1 MSITIYNSSD
11 KPFGQLANDAILP
24 FKVKLKTY
32 PSVVNH
38 VYSNLLPDSTFKEEL
53 SQIVPKKVLESF
65 NEMRKHLIKS
75 NIQSAA
81 HLAIVEKSKQNKK
94 FLDKLMETENHK
106 ILYYSANSFLG
117 IGINKNG
124 ENIYGK
130 VLEQVR
136 NEIQIQKNKTY
147 QKENIY
153 LYYTA
158 EINLKKAFRKNNLE
172 KYISK
177 DKSRS
182 IKKLVE
188 ALVKEFGKT
197 EVYSNVPDLNTV
209 LALHEKRNLKI
220 YTDPNSLIRIV
231 RKNEARNIL
240 KKNLFDLKVNAL
252 NIFTDYAVDRNV
264 TLSDE
269 KTTLKNQLFNILPTK
284 REDFA
289 NRILSLYSV
298 KALPEIVSYKIKKFK
313 SQWYFPSEKDIEFF
327 EQEKNIKLPLLESE
341 KTLTTTNIN
350 IFFEDILSPTDTSSV
365 IVINN
370 LEFKSISHYIAF
382 QLNKK
387 LYGYVDPSKLYVRLK
402 NVKISDL
409 DNFNKMFQKD
419 NFNLTKNKLLE
430 ESITIKLQM
439 YHIKHLIFSIE
450 KAEFNDIFELDE
462 TEEIYKKFM
471 NKTVLKIQKI
481 PSFEKFVEKDLF
493 MVDIIKDKIDFYFM
507 ILDNLMIHAK
517 SKNKLQVTF
526 DELVEISPFYSYIML
541 KDSNVPKTKLP
552 KYLLE
557 KNLQYGLTERSLLQI
572 WSIIFNGLKQSETI
586 IGKNNYD
593 IRYKSLF
600 IWSKYLLSKFDKNVV
615 TLNVMENKREDAIL
629 MCLLSILFTLKEIN
643 LKFESPS
650 INNHDLDTAVHLCLN
665 KIRYYKHHVEQTIV
679 EFEEEI
685 NNKYEEDEEENF
697 EGFNLSTRNK
707 FEAFLTTY
715 FNPLINELTLEK
727 LEEAVHKILIS
738 KVLISIKH
746 QNMNFFLSNFTINN
760 F

>member
-1 MSITIYNSSD
+1 MSIITIHNSSD
-11 KPFGQLANDAILP
+11 KPFGPLSNDAILP
-24 FKVKLKTY
+24 FKVKFKTY
-32 PSVVNH
+32 PSIVNH

-53 SQIVPKKVLESF
+53 SQIVPKQVLESF

-81 HLAIVEKSKQNKK
+81 HLAVVEKSKQNKK

-124 ENIYGK
+124 DNIYGK

-136 NEIQIQKNKTY
+136 NEIQVQKNKAY
-147 QKENIY
+147 QKESIY
-153 LYYTA
+153 LYYIA
-158 EINLKKAFRKNNLE
+158 EINLKKAFRKHNLE

-177 DKSRS
+177 DKTRS

-188 ALVKEFGKT
+188 ALVKEFGRT
-197 EVYSNVPDLNTV
+197 EVYSNVPDLDTIV
-209 LALHEKRNLKI
+209 TLHEKRNLKI
-220 YTDPNSLIRIV
+220 YTDPNSLIRVV
-231 RKNEARNIL
+231 RKNEVRNIL
-240 KKNLFDLKVNAL
+240 KKNLFDLKIKAL
-252 NIFTDYAVDRNV
+252 NIFTDYAIDRNA

-269 KTTLKNQLFNILPTK
+269 KINLKNQLFNILPSK

-298 KALPEIVSYKIKKFK
+298 KALPEIIYKIKQFK

-327 EQEKNIKLPLLESE
+327 EQENIKLPLLESE
-341 KTLTTTNIN
+341 KSLTNTNVN
-350 IFFEDILSPTDTSSV
+350 IFLEDILSPSDLSSV

-382 QLNKK
+382 ELNK

-409 DNFNKMFQKD
+409 DNFNKMFQRD
-419 NFNLTKNKLLE
+419 NFNLSKSKLLE
-430 ESITIKLQM
+430 EAITIKLQM
-439 YHIKHLIFSIE
+439 YHIKNLVFSIE
-450 KAEFNDIFELDE
+450 KVEFNDTFELDE

-481 PSFEKFVEKDLF
+481 PSFEQFVEKDLF

-507 ILDNLMIHAK
+507 ILDNLMVHAK
-517 SKNKLQVTF
+517 SKNKLQVTY
-526 DELVEISPFYSYIML
+526 DELVEISPFYNYIIV
-541 KDSNVPKTKLP
+541 KNSNVPKARFP

-557 KNLQYGLTERSLLQI
+557 KNVQYGLTEQSLLQI
-572 WSIIFNGLKQSETI
+572 WSIIFNGLKQSELFL
-586 IGKNNYD
+586 GKNNYD

-600 IWSKYLLSKFDKNVV
+600 IWSKYLLSKFDKNMV
-615 TLNVMENKREDAIL
+615 TLNVMENKKEDSVL
-629 MCLLSILFTLKEIN
+629 MCLLSILSALKEIN

-650 INNHDLDTAVHLCLN
+650 INNHDLETAIHLCLN
-665 KIRYYKHHVEQTIV
+665 KIRYYKHHVEQNL

-685 NNKYEEDEEENF
+685 NKEYDEDEEENF

-727 LEEAVHKILIS
+727 LEEAVYKILTS